1 MSSEI
6 SHRSPAEHE
15 IAEKDAQS
23 ATQHHETVPEL
34 GRTSTRG
41 WKLSSKSQNDG
52 DTALVLFA
60 DVDDLHDTVDPV
72 EEKKLVRKI
81 DLMILP
87 YLGEY
92 VCAHLAIA
100 MASAQSCHQKK

>member
-6 SHRSPAEHE
+6 SHSPPADQGF
-15 IAEKDAQS
+15 AEKDAQA
-23 ATQHHETVPEL
+23 ATQHRETVPEL

-52 DTALVLFA
+52 DTALALFA
-60 DVDDLHDTVDPV
+60 DVDDLHEFVDPV

-87 YLGEY
+87 YLGEH
-92 VCAHLAIA
+92 VPGLL
-100 MASAQSCHQKK
+100 